1 MSFKI
6 KYDGQGYATLED
18 QTNPTPDANAL
29 VFDDFVVGR
38 GKGDA
43 RLQPGYIAESFMEA
57 KLKADTMADEIAQ
70 YNQSVEVARHLPDQI
85 AADAL
90 VDRSKIRLEWVNSM
104 QVGSP
109 GFGGAMASAAQVV
122 HAQQAWNQIEDDM
135 AAAGLSEVERLEYQ
149 RRVSDYLSST
159 QGSAIP
165 LNTGTLAFIQN
176 QIGEPGEPD
185 PRGQDAN
192 PDELCFLGDVSVAI
206 SVDTEEPHSK
216 AQNTK
221 RISEISVGDCVLT
234 YVDSSGLKTG
244 EVVGVKRSRVSH
256 ILDFWGT
263 GVTPGHAYF
272 CAGGKFAGHHVPI
285 MDILRTDGAVMRADG
300 SLMRASTGADVGSED
315 DQLLRVFT
323 GDKLSDGSFA
333 VSTSGTLRAGMR
345 VRLQDGRE
353 FKLLDLI
360 IANGG
365 RVTADGLIQPSDG
378 SDPTPLHWTFTES
391 LPKPEDYILARSA
404 VTLEEIYAAGE
415 WEAIGTRMASPEGAQ
430 PTQGRPK
437 PNIPPAFA
445 DRPDVPKH
453 RVRER
458 SSASKLQ

>member
-1 MSFKI
+1 VGEVMKRFDYGYNGVFASNGYHI
-6 KYDGQGYATLED
+6 SQSSSSALDGG
-18 QTNPTPDANAL
+18 L
-29 VFDDFVVGR
+29 VAGQEYSPAWLRQNGVT
-38 GKGDA
+38 
-43 RLQPGYIAESFMEA
+43 EA
-57 KLKADTMADEIAQ
+57 M
-70 YNQSVEVARHLPDQI
+70 VP
-85 AADAL
+85 
-90 VDRSKIRLEWVNSM
+90 
-104 QVGSP
+104 P
-109 GFGGAMASAAQVV
+109 GFKPIYSALGEFTGFEIDPD
-122 HAQQAWNQIEDDM
+122 NP
-135 AAAGLSEVERLEYQ
+135 RP
-149 RRVSDYLSST
+149 
-159 QGSAIP
+159 QGS
-165 LNTGTLAFIQN
+165 
-176 QIGEPGEPD
+176 D
-185 PRGQDAN
+185 P
-192 PDELCFLGDVSVAI
+192 ELCFLSDTKILTLALKPVEKDIQNIISSDLIAAYDFEGNIYPGRVTAVFRNSVF
-206 SVDTEEPHSK
+206 
-216 AQNTK
+216 
-221 RISEISVGDCVLT
+221 
-234 YVDSSGLKTG
+234 
-244 EVVGVKRSRVSH
+244 H
-256 ILDFWGT
+256 ILDFHGT

-300 SLMRASTGADVGSED
+300 SLMRASTGEDVGSEED
-315 DQLLRVFT
+315 RLLEVFT
-323 GDKLSDGSFA
+323 GDKLSDGSFV

>member
-1 MSFKI
+1 
-6 KYDGQGYATLED
+6 
-18 QTNPTPDANAL
+18 
-29 VFDDFVVGR
+29 
-38 GKGDA
+38 
-43 RLQPGYIAESFMEA
+43 
-57 KLKADTMADEIAQ
+57 
-70 YNQSVEVARHLPDQI
+70 
-85 AADAL
+85 
-90 VDRSKIRLEWVNSM
+90 
-104 QVGSP
+104 
-109 GFGGAMASAAQVV
+109 
-122 HAQQAWNQIEDDM
+122 
-135 AAAGLSEVERLEYQ
+135 
-149 RRVSDYLSST
+149 
-159 QGSAIP
+159 
-165 LNTGTLAFIQN
+165 
-176 QIGEPGEPD
+176 
-185 PRGQDAN
+185 
-192 PDELCFLGDVSVAI
+192 
-206 SVDTEEPHSK
+206 
-216 AQNTK
+216 
-221 RISEISVGDCVLT
+221 
-234 YVDSSGLKTG
+234 
-244 EVVGVKRSRVSH
+244 
-256 ILDFWGT
+256 
-263 GVTPGHAYF
+263 
-272 CAGGKFAGHHVPI
+272 
-285 MDILRTDGAVMRADG
+285 
-300 SLMRASTGADVGSED
+300 MRASTGADVGSED